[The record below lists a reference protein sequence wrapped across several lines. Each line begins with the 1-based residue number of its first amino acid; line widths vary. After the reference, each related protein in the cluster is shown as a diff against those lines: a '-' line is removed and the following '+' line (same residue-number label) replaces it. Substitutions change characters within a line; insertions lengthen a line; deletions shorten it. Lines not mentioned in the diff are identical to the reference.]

1 MIKILNL
8 NLMTMQEYENIK
20 NFFANDYSPSWS
32 EKVFVIKEVK
42 NILLWIYFISD
53 KCFSLQKKYAKS
65 KLNRV

>member
-1 MIKILNL
+1 MHD
-8 NLMTMQEYENIK
+8 YENIN

-53 KCFSLQKKYAKS
+53 KCFSLQKKIYK
-65 KLNRV
+65 KQVK